1 MTAAAKGLLRASTR
15 MDFAAVQQLLVAS
28 QLPVDDLDEAREL
41 RFWVAEAH
49 GHVIGAI
56 ALERYGAVGL
66 LRSLVVA
73 ASHQKQGFGRDL
85 VAVLEREARDSG
97 VERLVLLTQTAETF
111 FHRIGYRVVDR
122 GEVSDEIK
130 ASAEFR
136 SLCPATALCMT
147 KSLVSP
153 REVASRA

>member
-1 MTAAAKGLLRASTR
+1 
-15 MDFAAVQQLLVAS
+15 MDVAAVQQLLVAS

-49 GHVIGAI
+49 ERVIGAI

-73 ASHQKQGFGRDL
+73 ASHQKQGVGGDL
-85 VAVLEREARDSG
+85 VATLEREARYSG

-111 FHRIGYRVVDR
+111 FHRIGYCLVDL
-122 GEVSDEIK
+122 GDVSDEIK

-153 REVASRA
+153 REVVSGA

>member
-1 MTAAAKGLLRASTR
+1 MTAAPIALVRASTR
-15 MDFAAVQQLLVAS
+15 VDFAAIRQLLVAS

-56 ALERYGAVGL
+56 ALERYGSVGL

-73 ASHQKQGFGRDL
+73 ASHQKQGLGRDL
-85 VAVLEREARDSG
+85 VATLEREARYSG
-97 VERLVLLTQTAETF
+97 VELLVLLTQTAETF
-111 FHRIGYRVVDR
+111 FHRIGYRVADR
-122 GEVSDEIK
+122 GDVSAEIK

-153 REVASRA
+153 REGASSA